1 MKIVIATD
9 VYFPII
15 GGIQVV
21 IKRLSQELSKK
32 GHDVV
37 IIAPSP
43 TSRSYKELEGK
54 VAVYRIGSITLR
66 KFTTFRIPRHLDAV
80 KKIIIDSDP
89 DIIHVMTPGSV
100 ADTAIHLAKKRN
112 IPIMGTGHVIAENI
126 LMIFRLPKY
135 IESMAGYL
143 IMKQIIHTYQRLDL
157 LTVPSPAA
165 AKLYKKYGLKI
176 PIHVISNGLY
186 LKEFGNVTEKEKEKM
201 KKKYNLSD
209 TPIVIYVGRLDKE
222 KRVDVLV
229 AGAALLKNEDFQLI
243 IAGKG
248 SDKERIHRMV
258 KKLGIQDKVVFLGY
272 LPDGELPVLYS
283 LATTYVM
290 PSDAE
295 LQSISTMEAM
305 ASGLPVLGANAI
317 ALPNL
322 IKNGVNGFLFKPR
335 NAVDLSKKLK
345 AVLADKDLREKMG
358 KESLQLIKE
367 HDMPNVIAKMEETYE
382 AVIHK
387 HTERSSR

>member
-32 GHDVV
+32 GHEVF

-43 TSRSYKELEGK
+43 TSRTYKELEGK
-54 VAVYRIGSITLR
+54 VTVYRIGSINLR

-80 KKIIIDSDP
+80 KKIIIDINP
-89 DIIHVMTPGSV
+89 DIIHIMTPGSV
-100 ADTAIHLAKKRN
+100 SDTAIHTAKKNN
-112 IPIMGTGHVIAENI
+112 IPLIGTGHVIAENLLI
-126 LMIFRLPKY
+126 LFHLPKY
-135 IESMAGYL
+135 LESMAGYL

-186 LKEFGNVTEKEKEKM
+186 LEDFGKVTEEDKEKM
-201 KKKYNLSD
+201 IKKYKLSD

-229 AGAALLKNEDFQLI
+229 EGVALLKDENFQLI

-248 SDKERIHRMV
+248 GEKEKIHRLV
-258 KKLGIQDKVVFLGY
+258 KRLGIQDKVVFLGY
-272 LPDGELPVLYS
+272 LPDGELPILYS
-283 LATTYVM
+283 LATAYVM

-335 NAVDLSKKLK
+335 DPEDLSKKLK
-345 AVLADKDLREKMG
+345 TVLSDKDMRKKMS
-358 KESLQLIKE
+358 KQSLELIKE

-382 AVIHK
+382 MVISK
-387 HTERSSR
+387 HLSPRK

>member
-32 GHDVV
+32 GHEVF

-43 TSRSYKELEGK
+43 TSRTYKELEGK
-54 VAVYRIGSITLR
+54 VTVYRIGSITLR

-80 KKIIIDSDP
+80 KKIITDINP
-89 DIIHVMTPGSV
+89 DIIHIMTPGSV
-100 ADTAIHLAKKRN
+100 ADTAIHIAKKN
-112 IPIMGTGHVIAENI
+112 KIPLIGTGHVIAENI
-126 LMIFRLPKY
+126 LILFHLPKY
-135 IESMAGYL
+135 IETMAGFL

-165 AKLYKKYGLKI
+165 GKLYKKYGLKI

-186 LKEFGNVTEKEKEKM
+186 LQDFGKVTEKDREKM
-201 KKKYNLSD
+201 MKKYNLSD
-209 TPIVIYVGRLDKE
+209 KPIVIYVGRLDKE

-229 AGAALLKNEDFQLI
+229 KAVGLLKDEDFQLI

-248 SDKERIHRMV
+248 AEKEKIHRLV
-258 KKLGIQDKVVFLGY
+258 KKLGIKDKVVFLGY
-272 LPDGELPVLYS
+272 LPDGELPILYS
-283 LATTYVM
+283 LATAYVM

-305 ASGLPVLGANAI
+305 ASGLPVIGANAI

-335 NAVDLSKKLK
+335 NSEDLSKKLRT
-345 AVLADKDLREKMG
+345 VLNDKDMRKRMA

-367 HDMPNVIAKMEETYE
+367 HDMPNVIAKMEQTYE
-382 AVIHK
+382 TIISKYPPRHR
-387 HTERSSR
+387 E